1 MTFPPFLNL
10 AADYAELWWYAMA
23 LVALLTL
30 VLYRPARSSAL
41 RLWLQVPFGRICSVK
56 LHNGGK
62 AYLRKDL
69 WVIVEDKDGCRDAL
83 PLNLTSSKLQE
94 SFLSRMRKLGYETH

>member
-1 MTFPPFLNL
+1 MTLQSLSTL
-10 AADYAELWWYAMA
+10 ATDYAEFWWYALA
-23 LVALLTL
+23 VVALLTM

-56 LHNGGK
+56 LHNGAK

-69 WVIVEDKDGCRDAL
+69 WVIVEDKNGCRDAL